1 MLQID
6 NSPMPPEVLDSLLM
20 KQYLGDECVD
30 LDIFI

>member
-6 NSPMPPEVLDSLLM
+6 NSPLPPEVLDILFM
-20 KQYLGDECVD
+20 KQYLGNERVD

>member
-6 NSPMPPEVLDSLLM
+6 NSPMPPEVFDILFM
-20 KQYLGDECVD
+20 KQYLGNECVD

>member
-6 NSPMPPEVLDSLLM
+6 NSPLPPEVLDIFFR